1 MKVYGKVLLMWW
13 SMPDLF
19 TFVRGW
25 PGKWHVLRDSNPRPK
40 AKFSPPASKSQ
51 YGLAWPGQ
59 IWFNAKMLQQAKIS
73 VLSGSCRCV
82 LMFSTLC
89 AKQKKVDKVEGGF
102 KRHICRPLVPVL
114 SHEPG
119 KQCLKNNK
127 HKLCHSFGKF
137 CPFMSQ
143 QDHVVATPTSY
154 PCPRPKIRSPRHPCL
169 LAAFQ

>member
-1 MKVYGKVLLMWW
+1 MADPENDMYWEIQILGPKPNSHPQLRSLNMA
-13 SMPDLF
+13 
-19 TFVRGW
+19 
-25 PGKWHVLRDSNPRPK
+25 WH
-40 AKFSPPASKSQ
+40 
-51 YGLAWPGQ
+51 GLARFDLMPKCCSKQ
-59 IWFNAKMLQQAKIS
+59 RFPFCLVPA
-73 VLSGSCRCV
+73 RCV
-82 LMFSTLC
+82 LMFSTVC
-89 AKQKKVDKVEGGF
+89 ARQKKVDKVEGGF
-102 KRHICRPLVPVL
+102 KRHICRPLVPLL

>member
-1 MKVYGKVLLMWW
+1 MINAGFICICSWLTWKMKKYWEIQILGPKPN
-13 SMPDLF
+13 SHPQ
-19 TFVRGW
+19 
-25 PGKWHVLRDSNPRPK
+25 LRSLNM
-40 AKFSPPASKSQ
+40 
-51 YGLAWPGQ
+51 AWPGQ

-82 LMFSTLC
+82 LMFSTVC
-89 AKQKKVDKVEGGF
+89 AKQKKLDKVEGGF

-119 KQCLKNNK
+119 KQRLKNNK

-137 CPFMSQ
+137 CAVMSQ